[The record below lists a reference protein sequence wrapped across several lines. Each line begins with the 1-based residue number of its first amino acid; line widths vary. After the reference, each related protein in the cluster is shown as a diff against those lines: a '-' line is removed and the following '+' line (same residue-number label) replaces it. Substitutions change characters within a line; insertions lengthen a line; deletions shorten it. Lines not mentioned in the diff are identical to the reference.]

1 MVKKFFKIIL
11 IVLVVLTV
19 AAGSLAI
26 WQRKNIASIVVGIKE
41 TDREIERRRNENQSQ
56 LVSEVSS
63 QLENPLRDMTEEEK
77 QEVDK
82 GNMTIVDVYSKI
94 FEERKQELER
104 SKGSTSSSNI
114 SQKIED
120 KPTKDEIITKYMA
133 QLYKLQNEFTAKA
146 EATIAQGAS
155 YYEKLK
161 KHPQDAEA
169 RASTITHFTP
179 IVRGIESECNK
190 KVDTAIANLKKELE
204 EIGAETDIIGTIK
217 ATYEN
222 EKQLKLSFYA
232 NKYLK

>member
-94 FEERKQELER
+94 FEERKQELEHA
-104 SKGSTSSSNI
+104 SE
-114 SQKIED
+114 KIKD

-146 EATIAQGAS
+146 EATISQGAS